1 VTVAVAVAIA
11 AALVSGAAAA
21 AAIFAMRR
29 ARAATGTLEDE
40 IRRGKAR
47 FAEVVAREAEQRAAD
62 LERTLALARSESM
75 AALANE
81 ERRIAEER
89 RTDVA
94 EREREAS
101 ARLAESLTAA
111 QREIETRVAAWTAD
125 LSRLQESLA
134 DEIARLSQRQVQ
146 LTTQIEARIDA
157 DAERLQVALEEQR
170 ALASK
175 AREELLRTADEVAS
189 ATAADLEAHGVER
202 RKALQELA
210 DRLRA
215 RERELQEQIDR
226 EQAEATQR
234 VAVQLGD
241 VEHRQLEQL
250 RRTVSREATGYAEAA
265 AQQFDITIR
274 AAREDAARRLGRELD
289 LAVERFAREAEGVL
303 AERVESVADAAVKR
317 VETRLRGVG
326 GGLDRQRDEALH
338 AVEESAHAV
347 EADLRRRLEGIAAD
361 AETERLAIEA
371 RLRELQRRLDE
382 LATRA

>member
-1 VTVAVAVAIA
+1 
-11 AALVSGAAAA
+11 
-21 AAIFAMRR
+21 M
-29 ARAATGTLEDE
+29 
-40 IRRGKAR
+40 
-47 FAEVVAREAEQRAAD
+47 
-62 LERTLALARSESM
+62 
-75 AALANE
+75 
-81 ERRIAEER
+81 
-89 RTDVA
+89 
-94 EREREAS
+94 
-101 ARLAESLTAA
+101 
-111 QREIETRVAAWTAD
+111 
-125 LSRLQESLA
+125 
-134 DEIARLSQRQVQ
+134 
-146 LTTQIEARIDA
+146 
-157 DAERLQVALEEQR
+157 
-170 ALASK
+170 
-175 AREELLRTADEVAS
+175 
-189 ATAADLEAHGVER
+189 
-202 RKALQELA
+202 
-210 DRLRA
+210 
-215 RERELQEQIDR
+215 
-226 EQAEATQR
+226 
-234 VAVQLGD
+234 QLGD